1 MDNNVFTETTSTS
14 WFSRI
19 GNSIKGLLFGGIFI
33 VLSIALLWWNE
44 GRSVKTAKGLD
55 DGEQVTVEA
64 EAGTIDPA
72 MQGKLVHV
80 TGKTAVKTSASDA
93 EFGLTTSDVIKLK
106 RRVEVF
112 QWVEDKSESSS
123 RKIGGGEQTTTE
135 YRYNRKWDEKI
146 HDSSRFKHPQEHQ
159 NPPPRVLGA
168 EFLAPDASLGAFRLP
183 DFLLSQWRDCQ
194 PHKLPSMNQLPQPTR
209 DLATLQNQWLVLSKF
224 PDDPRVGDARVRFE
238 SIKTGDA
245 SVLAR
250 QVTDTFEAYATP
262 YGTSIARIT
271 SGIQSKQAMFAAARK
286 ENKVV
291 TWLLRAGGLLL
302 MFFGFLALFQPLKI
316 LADILPLAGSIVGAG
331 TGLVA
336 FLLAAMGTFIV
347 VALAWLWY
355 RPVIGVSLLLLAG
368 ACLFLLFRALHRKTV

>member
-1 MDNNVFTETTSTS
+1 
-14 WFSRI
+14 
-19 GNSIKGLLFGGIFI
+19 
-33 VLSIALLWWNE
+33 
-44 GRSVKTAKGLD
+44 
-55 DGEQVTVEA
+55 
-64 EAGTIDPA
+64 
-72 MQGKLVHV
+72 
-80 TGKTAVKTSASDA
+80 
-93 EFGLTTSDVIKLK
+93 
-106 RRVEVF
+106 
-112 QWVEDKSESSS
+112 
-123 RKIGGGEQTTTE
+123 
-135 YRYNRKWDEKI
+135 
-146 HDSSRFKHPQEHQ
+146 
-159 NPPPRVLGA
+159 
-168 EFLAPDASLGAFRLP
+168 
-183 DFLLSQWRDCQ
+183 
-194 PHKLPSMNQLPQPTR
+194 MNQLPQPTR

-271 SGIQSKQAMFAAARK
+271 SGIQSKQAMFAAART

-336 FLLAAMGTFIV
+336 FLLAAMGSFIV

-368 ACLFLLFRALHRKTV
+368 ACLFLLFRALHRKTA

>member
-1 MDNNVFTETTSTS
+1 MDNNVFTETTNTS

-33 VLSIALLWWNE
+33 LLSIGLLWWNE
-44 GRSVKTAKGLD
+44 GRSVKTAKGLN
-55 DGEQVTVEA
+55 DGERVTVEA
-64 EAGTIDPA
+64 EAGNIDPA

-93 EFGLTTSDVIKLK
+93 DFGLTTSDVIKLK

-112 QWVEDKSESSS
+112 QWVEEKSERS
-123 RKIGGGEQTTTE
+123 RNKVGGGQETTTE
-135 YRYNRKWDEKI
+135 YRYNRKWDSTI
-146 HDSSRFKHPQEHQ
+146 HDSSNFKHPQEHQ
-159 NPPPRVLGA
+159 NPPPRALGS
-168 EFLAPDASLGAFRLP
+168 EFLAPDASLGAFRIP
-183 DFLLSQWRDCQ
+183 AFLLSQWHDYQ
-194 PHKLPSMNQLPQPTR
+194 PHELPTMDQLPQPTR

-238 SIKTGDA
+238 AIKTGEA

-250 QVTDTFEAYATP
+250 QVTDTFEPYATA

-271 SGIQSKQAMFAAARK
+271 SGIQSKEAMFAAARS
-286 ENKVV
+286 ENKTV
-291 TWLLRAGGLLL
+291 TWLLRAGGFLL

-336 FLLAAMGTFIV
+336 FLLAATGSFIV

-355 RPVIGVSLLLLAG
+355 RPLIGVALLLLAG
-368 ACLFLLFRALHRKTV
+368 ACLFLLLRALRRKTA